1 MTTTGAAATTI
12 TEQNPQHLLHYLI
25 CKAYTEACE
34 EYAEGGSFM
43 REAEAAADYFMQQDQ
58 PAEHDRAAFVTFFL
72 GFAQGFALGE
82 HAANKQKQHPHE
94 TTHAARLAGGL
105 DEQPGTA
112 KRRATAAKDAAAAI
126 DQCGVYDTDTAAV
139 IYNTVREQRPTYPL
153 EFILGDIYCAG
164 VRRGRERE
172 RAAQKRH
179 SKMTLPEAQRITTN
193 ESPADRDSRI
203 TAAEAATPK
212 TKYAP
217 ISDADSA
224 AIVYNAA
231 RAADPGMPFT
241 FLLGQ
246 VYAAGKMEATHAE
259 RERRRAAAA
268 KQRR

>member
-1 MTTTGAAATTI
+1 MNTGAAQTTGTI
-12 TEQNPQHLLHYLI
+12 EQNPDHILHYLI

-34 EYAEGGSFM
+34 EYAEGGRFN
-43 REAEAAADYFMQQDQ
+43 REAQAAADYFIQQDH

-82 HAANKQKQHPHE
+82 HAANRQKQHPHD

-126 DQCGVYDTDTAAV
+126 HQCGVYDTDTAAV

-164 VRRGRERE
+164 IARGRERE
-172 RAAQKRH
+172 RSRIKKQR
-179 SKMTLPEAQRITTN
+179 SPLPEAQRITTN

-203 TAAEAATPK
+203 TAAEAAAPK

-231 RAADPGMPFT
+231 RAADPDMPFT

-259 RERRRAAAA
+259 RERRRASAA

>member
-1 MTTTGAAATTI
+1 MTTTGAAQTTI

-82 HAANKQKQHPHE
+82 HAANKQKQHPHD
-94 TTHAARLAGGL
+94 TTHEARLAGGL

-126 DQCGVYDTDTAAV
+126 GQCSVYDTDTAST

-153 EFILGDIYCAG
+153 EFLLGDIYCAG

-172 RAAQKRH
+172 R
-179 SKMTLPEAQRITTN
+179 
-193 ESPADRDSRI
+193 SRI
-203 TAAEAATPK
+203 KKQRSTGKEPTTDNEKLINGIIDVLPK
-212 TKYAP
+212 ASHEVLDFVFAYLIAP
-217 ISDADSA
+217 
-224 AIVYNAA
+224 
-231 RAADPGMPFT
+231 
-241 FLLGQ
+241 
-246 VYAAGKMEATHAE
+246 AE
-259 RERRRAAAA
+259 RERRQETAA